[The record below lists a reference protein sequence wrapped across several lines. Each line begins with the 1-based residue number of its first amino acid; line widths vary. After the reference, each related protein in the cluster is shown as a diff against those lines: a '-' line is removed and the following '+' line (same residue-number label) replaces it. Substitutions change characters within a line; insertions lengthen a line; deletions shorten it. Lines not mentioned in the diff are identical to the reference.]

1 MADHTEMLGA
11 PMVDVGPA
19 IDRAL
24 DSWAQNVQPRVKQ
37 VVRKL
42 SAPKEIVEDTQAWV
56 KAKAP
61 AARHAPQRLRSG
73 RAALRSR
80 VTFAP
85 RRRRSINVLQDNVRD
100 VARSK
105 NLGEATGKLRALQRR
120 FQDVR
125 PRSRVSALCA
135 SSRALT
141 PRFPH
146 SN

>member
-1 MADHTEMLGA
+1 MGESQGA
-11 PMVDVGPA
+11 RGKA
-19 IDRAL
+19 RAAAA
-24 DSWAQNVQPRVKQ
+24 AQRQRSVAQPRD
-37 VVRKL
+37 
-42 SAPKEIVEDTQAWV
+42 AC
-56 KAKAP
+56 
-61 AARHAPQRLRSG
+61 
-73 RAALRSR
+73 
-80 VTFAP
+80 P

-125 PRSRVSALCA
+125 PRGRVSALCA